1 MKKGGGKWNGKVNEE
16 VSAAFEDDEE
26 FDLDNSD
33 DLNRFINKYEEILTA
48 NKEKTGHQTGPQNN
62 NSSEKSSSAL
72 SQPGIRHKYNSASA
86 YPKPEPVGNPE
97 DNMVE
102 DEIDNLVDEELSR
115 NDNSELSG
123 DDNQDSADAF
133 EIKPRRDAEHAGY
146 STKNAGPFGNV
157 KTDGGL
163 MNVKISTTSNKAGVA
178 NGAQKKYQAYIGSH
192 RSSLDDKVSE
202 GSLSSSQGSNA
213 SNGGESQM
221 FKELFSTTNKQINK
235 DRGIAGM
242 ISGGGISSGGGL
254 IDADDQL
261 I

>member
-1 MKKGGGKWNGKVNEE
+1 MDQQQKKAEIKKKLSNSLKKGGGKWNGQVNDE

-48 NKEKTGHQTGPQNN
+48 NKEKTGPKTESQSNQT
-62 NSSEKSSSAL
+62 NSKNKSAL
-72 SQPGIRHKYNSASA
+72 SQPGSSKYNSASV
-86 YPKPEPVGNPE
+86 YPKPQSTANEE

-133 EIKPRRDAEHAGY
+133 EIKPRRDAEHAAFAA
-146 STKNAGPFGNV
+146 KNAGPFGKA

-163 MNVKISTTSNKAGVA
+163 MNVKISTTSNKTAAV
-178 NGAQKKYQAYIGSH
+178 NGAQKKYGAYIG
-192 RSSLDDKVSE
+192 
-202 GSLSSSQGSNA
+202 
-213 SNGGESQM
+213 
-221 FKELFSTTNKQINK
+221 
-235 DRGIAGM
+235 
-242 ISGGGISSGGGL
+242 
-254 IDADDQL
+254 
-261 I
+261 